1 MNEGDRFECEIESV
15 AFGGDGVARVENIV
29 AFIPFSLPGERVI
42 ARINRIKRDYI
53 KASIV
58 EILKPSPERVEPQCP
73 LYKHCAGC
81 SYLHASYPAELEMK
95 LAQLRR
101 LLHGSGQ
108 EGIEEL
114 VRCASSPD
122 MAAEEMRRNK
132 IVLHTFKDGTDS
144 FLGYIGR
151 NGQIIDIPQC
161 PAANDKINQALAAER
176 EKPGFF
182 HSIHRNMNV
191 TFRYTEHDGALMWR
205 NKPARNMSWLKE
217 EMPFG
222 KFSVPAGSFSQVNRT
237 GAATLL
243 GLLKKELER
252 RPAPIVVDAY
262 SGAGLFALACAI
274 NGTEYTVAIES
285 DAEAVKACEF
295 NFKQH
300 NVESALTALTGDTSE
315 LLPVAL
321 AEIPAEGLC
330 IVDPPRS
337 GIPAKLVYDIADT
350 PVRRLVYISC
360 NPATL
365 GRDLA
370 SLIRRGFTVRSLDM
384 VNMFPRSGHFEIFTV
399 LERSLP

>member
-42 ARINRIKRDYI
+42 AKINRIKRDYI

-58 EILKPSPERVEPQCP
+58 EIVKPSAERVEPQCP

-81 SYLHASYPAELEMK
+81 SYRHATYAAELEMK
-95 LAQLRR
+95 LDQLRR
-101 LLHGSGQ
+101 LLRGVGQ
-108 EGIEEL
+108 EGVDQL
-114 VRCASSPD
+114 VRCASKTEMSDED
-122 MAAEEMRRNK
+122 MCRNK

-144 FLGYIGR
+144 FLGYVGR
-151 NGQIIDIPQC
+151 NGQIIDVPCC
-161 PAANDKINQALAAER
+161 PAANDKINQALAHER

-191 TFRYTEHDGALMWR
+191 TFRYTENNGVLMWR
-205 NKPARNMSWLKE
+205 NNPPRNMSWLKE

-222 KFSVPAGSFSQVNRT
+222 CFSVPAGSFSQVNRV

-243 GLLKKELER
+243 ELLKKELER
-252 RPAPIVVDAY
+252 RPAPIAVDAY
-262 SGAGLFALACAI
+262 SGAGLFALACAL
-274 NGTEYTVAIES
+274 NGTEYVVAIES

-300 NVESALTALTGDTSE
+300 NFENALTALTGDTAE

-321 AEIPAEGLC
+321 AEMPQEGLC

-337 GIPAKLVYDIADT
+337 GIPAKLIYDIADT

-365 GRDLA
+365 GRDLT
-370 SLIRRGFTVRSLDM
+370 SLIKRGFSVRSVDM